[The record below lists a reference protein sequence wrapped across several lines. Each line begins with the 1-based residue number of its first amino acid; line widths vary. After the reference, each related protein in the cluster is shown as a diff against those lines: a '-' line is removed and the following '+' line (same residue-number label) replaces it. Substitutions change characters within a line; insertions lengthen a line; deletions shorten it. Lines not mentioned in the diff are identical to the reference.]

1 MGAGDR
7 IRFVLFVRNRQT
19 VVAAMDGKSRM
30 DNVQSY
36 GGGGGSME
44 ALAQWKKYS
53 LLQQQQHPQQRK
65 GASGDD
71 IVDKYQSHLSS
82 LNDETKA
89 MGLRARRQL
98 LPKHEQHARGWNL
111 VRHVVEA
118 NTMRQSKYETVQHLV
133 SHLQDVD
140 VLDGRRRISTLRE
153 DIQASQ
159 GNEEGGS
166 MMKSPTKLQ
175 QILQRLI
182 VAVKDA
188 RDLVTYMEDVGL
200 EPHTSEIQRRLEDHD
215 TMPPPACLAR
225 LDKIKHVRGYTKLV
239 DLLDRQHSLNQLFQD
254 SWYAFSSRKT
264 IMGAE
269 GRKVVT
275 STRNYVLESMQ
286 LLSLVWRQLRTAA
299 TSSVTKTG
307 SMRNL
312 HIMKRTEQ
320 FHGLL
325 MAYDINIRNMSVVL
339 EGYDDDAATFGPL
352 KIHHGNDMERY
363 TTPHSLHGPS
373 LHGDSNSIHHVE
385 LKKNLSVIEKA
396 VNANQKEKL
405 ARVFRTTT
413 AVRRGLSAAELKR
426 AIAEVLA
433 EDNESRSLLIKYVSL
448 VKPDESDDVDM
459 NAGETDPVVNDVEKD
474 DHLDRSDLIE
484 VEIYLS
490 LLVISKLFK
499 AQLGRESQALT
510 DAVRVRSAQFN
521 RRSLDIFA
529 SRALTYYA
537 YAHERF
543 GNNYAGIRPVLLAAH
558 RTACLRSDEIGQSTL
573 LNLLLRNYLHENLY
587 DQAFKLVSKTT
598 FPEAVSNNQFVRYLY
613 YVGKIHA
620 VQLDYTDSYTKLM
633 QSIRKAPQNTAV
645 GFRRTVHKLAIIV
658 QLLMGEVPERS
669 IFNQDEF
676 QVALEPYLKLTN
688 AVRLGNLEDFTT
700 VLTHHAETFKTD
712 KTYTLILR
720 LRHNVIKTGLR
731 KINTSYSKIR
741 FTAIKDGVIDAVID
755 HKNGWMQSKETV
767 DVYVTNEPQQ
777 AFHKRITFCLDV
789 HNEAVKAMRYPP
801 GAYKKDLESAE
812 ERLER
817 EKQEEELAK
826 EIEDELDDGI

>member
-1 MGAGDR
+1 MGTGDR

-30 DNVQSY
+30 ENVQSY
-36 GGGGGSME
+36 GGSGGSMG

-166 MMKSPTKLQ
+166 TMKSPTKLQ
-175 QILQRLI
+175 RILQRLI

-188 RDLVTYMEDVGL
+188 RDLVTYMEDVGV
-200 EPHTSEIQRRLEDHD
+200 EPHTSELQRRLEEHD

-254 SWYAFSSRKT
+254 SWYAFSSQKT

-275 STRNYVLESMQ
+275 STWNYVLESMQ

-325 MAYDINIRNMSVVL
+325 MAYDINIRNMSV
-339 EGYDDDAATFGPL
+339 
-352 KIHHGNDMERY
+352 
-363 TTPHSLHGPS
+363 
-373 LHGDSNSIHHVE
+373 

-413 AVRRGLSAAELKR
+413 AVRRGLSTVELKR